1 MSVIPKLPGILS
13 PQPRTCKMLLMLLS
27 LLMIRSIGH
36 AQIIE
41 EPAITS
47 LMDRWKAYNLEHPEV
62 QGWRIQI
69 LASVDRRQMETAR
82 RTFENRYPE
91 YPVIFVHNEPYFHLK
106 VGAFLSMQKAQAF
119 LKKMQHDYPQ
129 AIPVNDILKTEELLL
144 YDQ

>member
-1 MSVIPKLPGILS
+1 MSVKPNLNGILS
-13 PQPRTCKMLLMLLS
+13 AQTRTSKMLMLL
-27 LLMIRSIGH
+27 LGLILIRSSSY

-47 LMDRWKAYNLEHPEV
+47 LMDRWKAYNLEHTEI

-69 LASVDRRQMETAR
+69 MASVDRRQMETAR

-91 YPVIFVHNEPYFHLK
+91 YPVIFIHNEPYFHLK

-129 AIPVNDILKTEELLL
+129 AIPVTDVLKTEELLL